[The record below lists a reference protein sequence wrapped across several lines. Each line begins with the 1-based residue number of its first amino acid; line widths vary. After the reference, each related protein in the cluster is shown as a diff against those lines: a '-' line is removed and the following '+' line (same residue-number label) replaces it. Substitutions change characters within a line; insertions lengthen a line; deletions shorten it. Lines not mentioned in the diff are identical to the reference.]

1 MACRGSA
8 VRIRLAPLQ
17 EKKQLPTGFLAACKS
32 RFFNAEKAKYHFLCA
47 KVCAKSLVSR
57 MAAAVSSGI
66 SCELTLPSRGC
77 FLSRLHGHI

>member
-1 MACRGSA
+1 MHGMQGVSGSN
-8 VRIRLAPLQ
+8 PLGSTSG
-17 EKKQLPTGFLAACKS
+17 KNQLTTGFLAACKS
-32 RFFNAEKAKYHFLCA
+32 RFFNAEKAKYHFL
-47 KVCAKSLVSR
+47 CAKSLVSR